1 MSQVGELNVRIGADT
16 AGLNKGLNEA
26 RGAVGGFNQSLGTTL
41 SNLKTMHVAIAG
53 TVAAVA
59 SFVKSS
65 MDAVNAQTDLAKS
78 LNTSYASLV
87 TFNRAA
93 QLTGVNDA
101 TAGIRFF
108 NRALSEASTGSGA
121 AADVLKRLNI
131 NVNELAA
138 LPIDERVKLFG
149 QRLSELVPITEQV
162 SVAST
167 FFGREAAKYL
177 ELLRDTSV
185 LEQAKKQMEAL
196 GLALSNIDA
205 EVIGAADDEMSI
217 FGLTVK
223 AVGQQIALSVSPAIA
238 ELSKRFREL
247 FIESGLFKNILFVLD
262 AGIRLVIATV
272 RDFWNILNY
281 LPDALGA
288 VVGNM
293 LKLIALIPGFGG
305 LAKTGDMLVQNFNET
320 WKALQGGGA
329 IGRTIMG
336 LDDLKAKWDAIG
348 KAAAEAGFQ
357 TGGGGSTGLTDEQR
371 KELQKRLDA
380 VKESL
385 LTESQLLDKKYQ
397 TDQASLKEALTNK
410 LISEQEYNQA
420 LQALQI
426 KHQEKLWEIEANSP
440 EAMRLQKLA
449 ENVIALEN
457 SLLTEE
463 EMLIADYEKKHQMLA
478 DFYTVQGQITAEGK
492 ALLEKLEIDHQ
503 DKLYKV
509 REKGMTDM
517 MRFAEQAR
525 RGDYKDALGTLQ
537 KMTAATAGANKDMF
551 NMNKAATLAE
561 AVLDA
566 YKAITGAYR
575 WGVSKGGPPLGAAMA
590 AAAGAFQ
597 FAQIRAIS
605 SQQYNGAGTTAPSV
619 AAATPAGATAVAD
632 VGGGGGGGDG
642 GQTVT
647 INLTGEIFGREQVRN
662 LITQINEAISDGS
675 TLRLT

>member
-53 TVAAVA
+53 TVAAITR
-59 SFVKSS
+59 FVSQT
-65 MDAVNAQTDLAKS
+65 MEAVDAQAKLARQLGTTYES
-78 LNTSYASLV
+78 LATL
-87 TFNRAA
+87 NRIAE
-93 QLTGVNDA
+93 L
-101 TAGIRFF
+101 AGIQNLEGTLRIF
-108 NRALSEASTGSGA
+108 N
-121 AADVLKRLNI
+121 
-131 NVNELAA
+131 
-138 LPIDERVKLFG
+138 
-149 QRLSELVPITEQV
+149 QRLSEAQEGAGPAADALSRLQLNAQELANLPVDDRIKKIGEQMMRFVPEAQQAAMAV
-162 SVAST
+162 QL
-167 FFGREAAKYL
+167 FGRSGQQML
-177 ELLRDTSV
+177 EILRDTGAIDKA
-185 LEQAKKQMEAL
+185 AKDMRNL
-196 GLALSNIDA
+196 GLALNSVQTKEIESANDA
-205 EVIGAADDEMSI
+205 MTIFGRVIEGVGTTIGATLAPHIDRIATQFKEM
-217 FGLTVK
+217 V
-223 AVGQQIALSVSPAIA
+223 VD
-238 ELSKRFREL
+238 
-247 FIESGLFKNILFVLD
+247 SGFLRQALFVLAASID
-262 AGIRLVIATV
+262 VLVGFIRDL
-272 RDFWNILNY
+272 WNGLNY
-281 LPDALGA
+281 IPDAIGA
-288 VVGNM
+288 IIGQVM
-293 LKLIALIPGFGG
+293 KLIGMIPGLKGFGTVG
-305 LAKTGDMLVQNFNET
+305 QELVQNFNRT
-320 WKALQGGGA
+320 WEALGATGRAINGIGELRKKWMELKDEFKPEAIAPIGLSKEEIKALQG
-329 IGRTIMG
+329 
-336 LDDLKAKWDAIG
+336 
-348 KAAAEAGFQ
+348 
-357 TGGGGSTGLTDEQR
+357 
-371 KELQKRLDA
+371 RLDA
-380 VKESL
+380 IKNSL
-385 LTESQLLDKKYQ
+385 MAESQLLDQKYQ
-397 TDQASLKEALTNK
+397 KDQKDLKDSLSNK
-410 LISEQEYNQA
+410 LITEEEYNRA

-440 EAMRLQKLA
+440 EALRLQKLA

-463 EMLIADYEKKHQMLA
+463 ELLIADYEKKHQMLR
-478 DFYTVQGQITAEGK
+478 DFYTVQGEITAEGK

-503 DKLYKV
+503 QKLNKV

-597 FAQIRAIS
+597 FAQIRAIA
-605 SQQYNGAGTTAPSV
+605 SQQYNGAGSTAPSV
-619 AAATPAGATAVAD
+619 AAATPAGATPVTS